1 MRYVILAAVTALAVG
16 SAVAA
21 HAASERSPYVPAQTA
36 PSGSTREAAG
46 SNFTPLNALLAE
58 WDQAGFST
66 PSKPSQY
73 RVYGWN
79 GHVTN
84 GEGYNYMVSLIR
96 STVSN
101 IREGRDRDA
110 AAEIAEA
117 GRLLATFAPPRQ
129 DPRRDQERPYKE
141 IE

>member
-16 SAVAA
+16 GAVTA
-21 HAASERSPYVPAQTA
+21 HAANERSSYVPVNPAY
-36 PSGSTREAAG
+36 SGAMPEGAGTSVTR
-46 SNFTPLNALLAE
+46 LNALLAE

-73 RVYGWN
+73 RVYGRN

-84 GEGYNYMVSLIR
+84 GGGYDYMVSLIR
-96 STVSN
+96 SAVSN
-101 IREGRDRDA
+101 TREGRDRDA

-117 GRLLATFAPPRQ
+117 RRLLATTNQFKLARQ
-129 DPRRDQERPYKE
+129 
-141 IE
+141 